1 MKYTLNIIDT
11 PGFGDTRGIKKD
23 QSIVDQIRE
32 FVLSD
37 RDNEVLFIDAV
48 CFIVKAPE
56 ARLTVSQKYILNSI
70 MSLFGKDIE
79 SNICT
84 LITFADGT
92 TPPVTA
98 SLKEENLP
106 SELYFPFNN
115 SALFAEQ
122 RTSASSS
129 LSRMFWE
136 MGCKSFER
144 FFDKLEKLIAKTHS
158 ITKDV
163 LKVREQLKTIIA
175 SILPEVKA
183 GLSMVSDLRKELE
196 IFKTHKQDIENNKD
210 FEYEAEETR
219 QIKIVLEP
227 GRHVTNCLRCNRTC
241 HENCIYAD
249 DDDKIKCCAMT
260 NGYCTVCV
268 GKCEWSNH
276 KNSKY
281 YFAYTKVKVTKT
293 YTEMKDKYERAKG
306 AKMDHQTFIDR
317 LQHDVGD
324 LFRNVKIQTIKM
336 NQCKNRLEEIALR
349 PDPLS
354 TVEHIE
360 LMIEAEKMEGQ
371 PGYEQRIEMLNKFKP
386 MAHVDEELKIFNV
399 SYRST
404 KNEIASAGISDEEET
419 SVETGMNI
427 FKKMFSYS
435 PSKFTK
441 KKIQCKFGKT

>member
-1 MKYTLNIIDT
+1 
-11 PGFGDTRGIKKD
+11 
-23 QSIVDQIRE
+23 
-32 FVLSD
+32 
-37 RDNEVLFIDAV
+37 
-48 CFIVKAPE
+48 
-56 ARLTVSQKYILNSI
+56 

-92 TPPVTA
+92 PPPVTA
-98 SLKEENLP
+98 ALKEENLP

-122 RTSASSS
+122 PTSASSS
-129 LSRMFWE
+129 LSPMFWE
-136 MGCKSFER
+136 MGCTSFER
-144 FFDKLEKLIAKTHS
+144 FFDKLENLT
-158 ITKDV
+158 TKSLYQTQEV
-163 LKVREQLKTIIA
+163 LNEREQLKTIIA

-196 IFKTHKQDIENNKD
+196 IFNQHKQDIENNKD
-210 FEYEAEETR
+210 FEYESEETR
-219 QIKIVLEP
+219 QIKILLKP

-276 KNSKY
+276 KNAKY
-281 YFAYTKVKVTKT
+281 YFEYTTVKVTKT
-293 YTEMKDKYERAKG
+293 YTEMKNKYERAKE
-306 AKMDHQTFIDR
+306 AEMDDQTFIDR
-317 LQHDVGD
+317 LQHDVGN
-324 LFRNVKIQTIKM
+324 LFRHVQRQTIKM

-371 PGYEQRIEMLNKFKP
+371 PGYERRIEMLNEFKR
-386 MAHVDEELKIFNV
+386 MAHVDEEVNTLGA
-399 SYRST
+399 SYMSA
-404 KNEIASAGISDEEET
+404 KEEMAAAGISDKENFKF
-419 SVETGMNI
+419 VETGMNF
-427 FKKMFSYS
+427 FKKMFSFL
-435 PSKFTK
+435 PFKITK
-441 KKIQCKFGKT
+441 TIRQKTDKTL

>member
-11 PGFGDTRGIKKD
+11 PGFEDTSGIEGA
-23 QSIVDQIRE
+23 QNPIDQIDE
-32 FVLSD
+32 FFSSD
-37 RDNEVLFIDAV
+37 RDYLDAI
-48 CFIVKAPE
+48 CFIVKAQD
-56 ARLTVSQKYILNSI
+56 ARLTATQKYILNSI
-70 MSLFGKDIE
+70 MSRFGKDFE

-92 TPPVTA
+92 TPQVTA
-98 SLKEENLP
+98 ALTRENLP

-122 RTSASSS
+122 RTSTSSS
-129 LSRMFWE
+129 LSPLFWE

-144 FFDKLEKLIAKTHS
+144 FFDKLENLT
-158 ITKDV
+158 TKSLSQTKEV
-163 LKVREQLKTIIA
+163 LNEREQLKTIIP

-219 QIKIVLEP
+219 QIKILLEP
-227 GRHVTNCLRCNRTC
+227 GRHVTNCLRCNLTC

-276 KNSKY
+276 KNAKY
-281 YFAYTKVKVTKT
+281 YFAYTTVKVTKT
-293 YTEMKDKYERAKG
+293 YTEMKNKYERAKE
-306 AKMDHQTFIDR
+306 AEMDDQTFIDR

-324 LFRNVKIQTIKM
+324 LFRLVQHRTIRM

-371 PGYEQRIEMLNKFKP
+371 PGYKQRIEMLNEFKR
-386 MAHVDEELKIFNV
+386 MAHVDEEVNTFDA
-399 SYRST
+399 SYRSA
-404 KNEIASAGISDEEET
+404 KVELAAAGISDKET
-419 SVETGMNI
+419 FKFFETGMN
-427 FKKMFSYS
+427 FSKKMLSGFFDV
-435 PSKFTK
+435 KNNKNNKTK
-441 KKIQCKFGKT
+441 NG

>member
-1 MKYTLNIIDT
+1 MNYTLNIIDT

-23 QSIVDQIRE
+23 QSTVDQIHAL
-32 FVLSD
+32 FSSD
-37 RDNEVLFIDAV
+37 RDKGVTFIDAV
-48 CFIVKAPE
+48 CFIVKAPD
-56 ARLTVSQKYILNSI
+56 ARLTVSQKYIFNSI

-115 SALFAEQ
+115 SALFAEK
-122 RTSASSS
+122 RTSN
-129 LSRMFWE
+129 LSPMFWE
-136 MGCKSFER
+136 MGCKSFQR
-144 FFDKLEKLIAKTHS
+144 FFDKLNNLTTKSLS
-158 ITKDV
+158 QTKDV
-163 LKVREQLKTIIA
+163 LNEREQLKTIIT

-183 GLSMVSDLRKELE
+183 GLSLVSDLRKELE

-219 QIKIVLEP
+219 QIKILLEP
-227 GRHVTNCLRCNRTC
+227 GKHVTNCLRCNLTC
-241 HENCIYAD
+241 HDNCIYAD
-249 DDDKIKCCAMT
+249 DDDKRKCCAMT

-268 GKCEWSNH
+268 GKCVWSNH

-281 YFAYTKVKVTKT
+281 YFAYTKEKVKKT
-293 YTEMKDKYERAKG
+293 YTEMKEKYERAKG
-306 AKMDHQTFIDR
+306 KKMDHQTFIDR

-324 LFRNVKIQTIKM
+324 LFRNVKLQTIKM

-360 LMIEAEKMEGQ
+360 LMIEAEKMMGQ
-371 PGYEQRIEMLNKFKP
+371 PGYEQRIEMLNEFKRI
-386 MAHVDEELKIFNV
+386 AHVDEDLKIFNV

-419 SVETGMNI
+419 SVETGMNF
-427 FKKMFSYS
+427 FKKMFSSS
-435 PSKFTK
+435 PSKSK
-441 KKIQCKFGKT
+441 KKNKK